1 MDDSISEY
9 DPFAAIYDRYWGEEY
24 HAQALP
30 IVEQLLLSRL
40 PASARVLDVC
50 CGTGKFTRKVRR
62 KGFRVTGIDVSEAM
76 LDYARRNV
84 PDVEFI
90 RQDVRSL
97 SLGRKFSA
105 AYSVFESLNHVP
117 DLRDL
122 QSAFSCVRQHLKRG
136 GLFLFD
142 LNREDA
148 FLMQWNETNAI
159 VDAASA
165 CITRSSYDE
174 ITRMGICNVTVF
186 QAEKEN
192 WTRRDFVL
200 RQCFH
205 EIDAVQ
211 DVLVKAGFGQPALY
225 DAGDLGMDESTGYA
239 RTFFLAP
246 AL

>member
-1 MDDSISEY
+1 MDDSTAEY
-9 DPFAAIYDRYWGEEY
+9 NPFAAIYDRYWGEQY
-24 HAQALP
+24 HAQAFP
-30 IVEQLLLSRL
+30 VVDKLLLSRL

-50 CGTGKFTRKVRR
+50 CGTGRFTRKVRR
-62 KGFRVTGIDVSEAM
+62 KGFQVTGIDVSEAM
-76 LDYARRNV
+76 LALARRNA

-90 RQDVRSL
+90 RRDVRSF

-117 DLRDL
+117 DLQSL
-122 QSAFSCVRQHLKRG
+122 QAAFSCVRRHLKRG

-148 FLMQWNETNAI
+148 FLTQWNETNAI
-159 VDAASA
+159 VDAANA

-174 ITRMGICNVTVF
+174 TTRTGVCNVTVF
-186 QAEKEN
+186 EADKEN

-200 RQCFH
+200 RQCCH
-205 EIDAVQ
+205 DIDAVQ
-211 DVLVKAGFGQPALY
+211 DVLVKASFSQPALY
-225 DAGDLGMDESTGYA
+225 DAGDLGMHESTGYA
-239 RTFFLAP
+239 RTFFLVQ